1 MRPCSISHYGF
12 LTGCFTNRGFYF
24 TSWYAIISSNKNY
37 VAKLLEQGG
46 DCMSYKIVCD
56 SCTDLSIELKNNP
69 NFCTVP
75 LMLHVD
81 GRDFIDDETFNQ
93 ADFLAA
99 MKESSNCP
107 KSSCPSPDAFM
118 SHFDDADDIY
128 VITLSSQLSGSY
140 NSACLAKDLYLED
153 HSDKNIVIID
163 SKSAS
168 VGQTLI
174 ALKVDELAKQGKT
187 FDEVV
192 PEVLTFRDEMGTKF
206 VLESLDNLRKNGR
219 LSNLQAIIANA
230 LNIKPIMGA
239 TPEGTI
245 TKVDQARGMKKALS
259 VMAKVISEEVS
270 DTEKKILGIAHCNCR
285 ERAELVKEEI
295 LKLKR
300 FKDVFIV
307 DTAGVSS
314 LYANDGGIVVSY

>member
-1 MRPCSISHYGF
+1 
-12 LTGCFTNRGFYF
+12 
-24 TSWYAIISSNKNY
+24 
-37 VAKLLEQGG
+37 
-46 DCMSYKIVCD
+46 MSYKIVCD

>member
-1 MRPCSISHYGF
+1 M
-12 LTGCFTNRGFYF
+12 FY
-24 TSWYAIISSNKNY
+24 YAIISSNKNY

-56 SCTDLSIELKNNP
+56 SCTDLSIELKKNP

-75 LMLHVD
+75 LILHVD

-99 MKESSNCP
+99 MKGSSNCP
-107 KSSCPSPDAFM
+107 KSSCPSPEAFM

-153 HSDKNIVIID
+153 HSDKNIFVID

-174 ALKVDELAKQGKT
+174 ALKIEELAEKGMT
-187 FDEVV
+187 FDQIVTQV
-192 PEVLTFRDEMGTKF
+192 QAFRDEMGTKF

-219 LSNLQAIIANA
+219 LSNLQAIIASA
-230 LNIKPIMGA
+230 LNIKPIMGS
-239 TPEGTI
+239 TPEGNI
-245 TKVDQARGMKKALS
+245 TKVDQARGMKKALTL
-259 VMAKVISEEVS
+259 MAKVIADEVS
-270 DTEKKILGIAHCNCR
+270 NAEKKILGIAHCNCR

-314 LYANDGGIVVSY
+314 LYANDGGIIVCY

>member
-1 MRPCSISHYGF
+1 
-12 LTGCFTNRGFYF
+12 
-24 TSWYAIISSNKNY
+24 
-37 VAKLLEQGG
+37 
-46 DCMSYKIVCD
+46 MSYKIVCD
-56 SCTDLSIELKNNP
+56 SCTDLSIEFKKNP

-75 LMLHVD
+75 LILHVD

-107 KSSCPSPDAFM
+107 KSSCPSPEAFM

-153 HSDKNIVIID
+153 HSDKNIVVID

-174 ALKVDELAKQGKT
+174 AFKVDELAKQGKA
-187 FDEVV
+187 FDKIV
-192 PEVLTFRDEMGTKF
+192 PEVLAFRDEMGTKF

-219 LSNLQAIIANA
+219 LSNLQAIIASA
-230 LNIKPIMGA
+230 LNIKPIMGS
-239 TPEGTI
+239 TPEGNI
-245 TKVDQARGMKKALS
+245 TKVDQARGMKKALTL
-259 VMAKVISEEVS
+259 MAKVIAEEVN
-270 DTEKKILGIAHCNCR
+270 DAEKKILGIAHCNCR

-300 FKDVFIV
+300 FKEVFIV

-314 LYANDGGIVVSY
+314 LYANNGGIVVSY

>member
-1 MRPCSISHYGF
+1 
-12 LTGCFTNRGFYF
+12 
-24 TSWYAIISSNKNY
+24 
-37 VAKLLEQGG
+37 
-46 DCMSYKIVCD
+46 MSYKIVCD

-93 ADFLAA
+93 ADFLVA

-140 NSACLAKDLYLED
+140 NSACLAKDLYLEE
-153 HSDKNIVIID
+153 HEDKNILVID

-174 ALKVDELAKQGKT
+174 ALKVVELAEQGKK
-187 FDEVV
+187 FDQII
-192 PEVLTFRDEMGTKF
+192 PEVLAFRDEMGTKF

-219 LSNLQAIIANA
+219 LSNLQAIIASA
-230 LNIKPIMGA
+230 LNIKPIMGS
-239 TPEGTI
+239 TPEGSI
-245 TKVDQARGMKKALS
+245 TKVDQARGMKKALA
-259 VMAKVISEEVS
+259 VMAKVISEEVVDS
-270 DTEKKILGIAHCNCR
+270 EKKILGIAHCNCG

-295 LKLKR
+295 LKLKT

-314 LYANDGGIVVSY
+314 LYANDGGIIVCY